1 MGKRKNRAMA
11 DGGSRCRRSASA
23 SADMVEWLNL
33 NDNIEFESGMDGV
46 AWSWS
51 DRECDCDSTEKRH
64 LPSRQIIST
73 PMCHV

>member
-23 SADMVEWLNL
+23 SADMVEWL

>member
-33 NDNIEFESGMDGV
+33 NDNIEFESGMDRMGLLGV
-46 AWSWS
+46 GA
-51 DRECDCDSTEKRH
+51 KR
-64 LPSRQIIST
+64 
-73 PMCHV
+73 V